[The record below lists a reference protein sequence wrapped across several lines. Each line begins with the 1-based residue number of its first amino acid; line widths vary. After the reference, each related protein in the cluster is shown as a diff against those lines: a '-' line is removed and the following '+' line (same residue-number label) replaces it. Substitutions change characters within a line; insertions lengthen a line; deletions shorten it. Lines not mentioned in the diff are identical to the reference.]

1 MYCNLSFFQADV
13 FSYGLTMYVMLTKH
27 HPFDELEGK
36 GEMDRAIAEVC
47 CFPVNNH
54 YIYISEYAK
63 LLRQESMCK
72 QKSPTLEKL

>member
-1 MYCNLSFFQADV
+1 M

-63 LLRQESMCK
+63 
-72 QKSPTLEKL
+72 